1 MPWHIVHDDPHI
13 WTVRNIETNRILGT
27 HTSYKA
33 ALSQLRLLYY
43 LLNKGTIREG
53 GALKDPR
60 DEIYLKVS
68 VQSYQPPS
76 KRQHSLDGYKYDSE
90 LSTDTEAIYYDSKDK
105 KVIIGH
111 RGTKTAEDL
120 VDDARII
127 AGNFTS
133 KSPRLANAILKTRQV
148 LQKYPDYT
156 LTSTGHSL
164 GNFVASVIGPLQTY
178 KNSRVV
184 GFNPG
189 ASFET
194 FKKNLG
200 DTLKCFLS
208 NSEDCRK
215 LKNQKVYSTG
225 IDPISILGLIHP
237 GKTEIVRAKSY
248 LNPHALSNF

>member
-1 MPWHIVHDDPHI
+1 MPWHIVHDEPNI

-27 HTSYKA
+27 HTSYSK
-33 ALSQLRLLYY
+33 ALSQLRLLYH
-43 LLNKGTIREG
+43 LFNKGTIREG

-76 KRQHSLDGYKYDSE
+76 KRQHSLDGYNYDSD
-90 LSTDTEAIYYDSKDK
+90 LSTDTEAIYFNPTSKQL
-105 KVIIGH
+105 IIGH
-111 RGTKTAEDL
+111 RGTKNAEDFK
-120 VDDARII
+120 DDARII
-127 AGNFTS
+127 AGNFGS
-133 KSPRLANAILKTRQV
+133 SPRLSHAILKTKQA

-156 LTSTGHSL
+156 LTSVGHSL
-164 GNFVASVIGPLQTY
+164 GNVLASVIGPMQSY

-189 ASFET
+189 SSFET
-194 FKKNLG
+194 LKTNLAN
-200 DTLKCFLS
+200 TLKCTFS
-208 NSEDCRK
+208 NSEECKK

-225 IDPISILGLIHP
+225 VNPVSILGLIHP
-237 GKTEIVRAKSY
+237 GKTEIVRAKSF